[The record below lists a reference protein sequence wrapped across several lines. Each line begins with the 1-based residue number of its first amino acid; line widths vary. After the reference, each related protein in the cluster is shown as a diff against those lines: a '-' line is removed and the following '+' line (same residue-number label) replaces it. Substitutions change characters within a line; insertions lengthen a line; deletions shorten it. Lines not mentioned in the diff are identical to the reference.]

1 MRPIIQK
8 TGYLLAALGL
18 LACLWPQGKAHACGI
33 SLSEP
38 KSFYDG
44 VDFQGHVHLINKL
57 GNLQAGKAEIPIF
70 LILNSGNGYASPY
83 SGPLDIPL
91 LSARMEQVDEN
102 TFLLRSPTGWLLP
115 FVRNSKDK
123 NILDGSN
130 GMKALIDEAKG
141 TITAWADCGD
151 KITFSKG
158 RILQFQ
164 TKDVKL
170 DYVYSGDRVSEIR
183 EGGQTLLKVNSDPN
197 TGEVTGLSLGLKRD
211 INFSWGQRPI
221 VQIIQGKPLL
231 LGMRKTLTKIA
242 LPDGTEKNFEF
253 AVNDQMQPALKIDGM
268 QEVSWNPETLLAD
281 KVGEWTYDIK
291 PGEARFSNAAIGR
304 KTASGLTEFWHYDS
318 SKGEEIVRGV
328 DGVKRVTSWFTS
340 GKLAGKVR
348 SVKVSKLGSWS
359 NYVKYTYSESGAL
372 MRAFKE
378 FSLDKQEAV
387 WRSDESSKNQRVFIT
402 TSKDLYSSSGQ
413 LLQTI
418 TKYENNHNR

>member
-57 GNLQAGKAEIPIF
+57 GDLQAGKAEIPIF
-70 LILNSGNGYASPY
+70 LILNSGNGYVSPY
-83 SGPLDIPL
+83 SGPFDIPL

-141 TITAWADCGD
+141 IITAWADCGD

-158 RILQFQ
+158 RILEFQ

-183 EGGQTLLKVNSDPN
+183 EGGQALLKVNSDSN

-211 INFSWGQRPI
+211 INFSWGDRPI
-221 VQIIQGKPLL
+221 VQIIQGKPLI
-231 LGMRKTLTKIA
+231 LGIRKTLTKIV

-253 AVNDQMQPALKIDGM
+253 AVNDQMQPTLKIDGM
-268 QEVSWNPETLLAD
+268 QEVSWNPATLRAD
-281 KVGEWTYDIK
+281 KVGEWTYKIETGKD
-291 PGEARFSNAAIGR
+291 RFANAAISRSNG
-304 KTASGLTEFWHYDS
+304 KGMESWFYDGP
-318 SKGEEIVRGV
+318 KGEEIIHGF
-328 DGVKRVTSWFTS
+328 DGAVKITKWFTS
-340 GKLAGKVR
+340 GNLAGKLR
-348 SVKVSKLGSWS
+348 STQVSSLGTPGNSHKVAYDSGGAILRQKFVKNDDLSPVIINVASSKLQNS
-359 NYVKYTYSESGAL
+359 
-372 MRAFKE
+372 
-378 FSLDKQEAV
+378 FSLEIINGKR
-387 WRSDESSKNQRVFIT
+387 RSHF
-402 TSKDLYSSSGQ
+402 Q
-413 LLQTI
+413 LQFQ
-418 TKYENNHNR
+418 